1 MEKQLTNRDWCL
13 SPDEEKVFKAS
24 PQATATITGE
34 HTLAQIEVLQASFA
48 ENIVS
53 NASDNIVVEAVKV
66 YGDAFYTN
74 LNNINNVVLKTD
86 FVVQEL
92 PKYEL
97 LDKRLQ
103 AGSISPFEFAQFIS
117 DYSYTPLT
125 ANFVANQNKPKFL
138 KNLDDFYRDGGFAN
152 SIMGGFCSVLPN
164 AFAAI
169 GGFFIIL
176 GQVEG
181 LIGDALSFINKIRN
195 IEDPIKALFEK
206 IKVKALIE
214 AIKEKIKSV
223 VEGAINKITDAIKN
237 FNMQNVIDQV
247 ENFIQSNII
256 AKVNQL
262 KNSIMRTFS
271 EENIKKIKAKVQ
283 GMIDYAVGLFDNPS
297 IEEILFL
304 MARICGFAA
313 GVESI
318 LNGSKLPLDNITN
331 NYRDMV
337 NTVKATS
344 GLVTAKAIKAG
355 APRFTDA
362 VRREMIEDQKKIWK
376 SVLPEYRPDRL
387 PDLPGTDALVDMARR
402 ALDDLGGENS
412 NGEKTRIP
420 LGEVG
425 ATPEERAQIP
435 SWEEVKRGNHPIF
448 ALSGG
453 WMSRERPRSEGGG
466 LYVGAEGW
474 NQMEEDTL
482 IRLLRLQKAMG
493 IGPLRINSLWRSD
506 EYQRLINPD
515 VENSQHELGLAADIL
530 CTDNNWNSRV
540 RERFV
545 IEARGV
551 GFTTFGFYKSKGF
564 IHVDSRKDKVNDWGS
579 NW

>member
-24 PQATATITGE
+24 PQATATDSGE
-34 HTLAQIEVLQASFA
+34 HTLAQIEVLQANFA

-103 AGSISPFEFAQFIS
+103 AGAISPFEFAQFIS

-138 KNLDDFYRDGGFAN
+138 QNLDDFYRGGFAD

-181 LIGDALSFINKIRN
+181 LIGDALSFISKIRN

-223 VEGAINKITDAIKN
+223 VEGAINKIRDAIKN

-247 ENFIQSNII
+247 GSFIQSNVI

-297 IEEILFL
+297 VEEILFL

-318 LNGSKLPLDNITN
+318 LNGSKLPLDNITD

-337 NTVKATS
+337 NTVRATS
-344 GLVTAKAIKAG
+344 GLVTAKAIEAG

-362 VRREMIEDQKKIWK
+362 VRRQMIEDQKKIWT
-376 SVLPEYRPDRL
+376 SVLPEYRPDRA
-387 PDLPGTDALVDMARR
+387 PTPPGTDALVDMATK
-402 ALDDLGGENS
+402 ALDDLGAETTTN
-412 NGEKTRIP
+412 ERTRIP
-420 LGEVG
+420 LGETNP
-425 ATPEERAQIP
+425 TPEERAQIP
-435 SWEEVKRGNHPIF
+435 DWDEVKLGNHPIF

-453 WMSRERPRSEGGG
+453 WMTRKRPRSEGGG
-466 LYVGAEGW
+466 LYLGAEGW

-493 IGPLRINSLWRSD
+493 IGPLRITSLWRSD

-540 RERFV
+540 REKFV
-545 IEARGV
+545 IEARAV
-551 GFTTFGFYKSKGF
+551 GFTTFGFYRSKGF

>member
-1 MEKQLTNRDWCL
+1 
-13 SPDEEKVFKAS
+13 
-24 PQATATITGE
+24 
-34 HTLAQIEVLQASFA
+34 
-48 ENIVS
+48 
-53 NASDNIVVEAVKV
+53 
-66 YGDAFYTN
+66 
-74 LNNINNVVLKTD
+74 
-86 FVVQEL
+86 
-92 PKYEL
+92 
-97 LDKRLQ
+97 
-103 AGSISPFEFAQFIS
+103 
-117 DYSYTPLT
+117 
-125 ANFVANQNKPKFL
+125 
-138 KNLDDFYRDGGFAN
+138 
-152 SIMGGFCSVLPN
+152 MGGFCSVLPN

-247 ENFIQSNII
+247 ENFIQSNVI

-362 VRREMIEDQKKIWK
+362 VRR
-376 SVLPEYRPDRL
+376 
-387 PDLPGTDALVDMARR
+387 
-402 ALDDLGGENS
+402 
-412 NGEKTRIP
+412 
-420 LGEVG
+420 
-425 ATPEERAQIP
+425 
-435 SWEEVKRGNHPIF
+435 
-448 ALSGG
+448 
-453 WMSRERPRSEGGG
+453 
-466 LYVGAEGW
+466 
-474 NQMEEDTL
+474 
-482 IRLLRLQKAMG
+482 
-493 IGPLRINSLWRSD
+493 
-506 EYQRLINPD
+506 
-515 VENSQHELGLAADIL
+515 
-530 CTDNNWNSRV
+530 
-540 RERFV
+540 
-545 IEARGV
+545 
-551 GFTTFGFYKSKGF
+551 
-564 IHVDSRKDKVNDWGS
+564 
-579 NW
+579 